1 MNNLQHLLEEKQQEI
16 EQNGDINEN
25 HNLDYGNL
33 EDWLPMLKE
42 SKKLNDFL
50 EKKQPTTVPK
60 PQQQARYN
68 NQETQPTYEPPLDNS
83 ETRIDDLYQEKLRQI
98 REGKSIQNNSTQQNQ
113 SQLFIT
119 EQVVL
124 NKVREVLNKEGLSKM
139 ILENVLDEMVQP
151 YIELHIEKEV
161 KKRVSELI
169 PQITK
174 AVIQQIRK
182 RKR

>member
-1 MNNLQHLLEEKQQEI
+1 MNNLQNLLQEKQQEI
-16 EQNGDINEN
+16 EQRGDMDEN
-25 HNLDYGNL
+25 HNLDYGDL
-33 EDWLPMLKE
+33 DDWLPMLKE
-42 SKKLNDFL
+42 SKKVNDVL

-68 NQETQPTYEPPLDNS
+68 NQPTYEPPVDNS
-83 ETRIDDLYQEKLRQI
+83 ENGIDELYQQKLRQI
-98 REGKSIQNNSTQQNQ
+98 REGKSIQQQNQ
-113 SQLFIT
+113 NQLFIT

-124 NKVREVLNKEGLSKM
+124 NKVREVLNKKGLSKM